1 MFMTFE
7 YIDAVHAW
15 TIDRD
20 CSGQG
25 TYCTMTS
32 PGVLEGS
39 EKLLPVQSLWITG
52 IFLRGE

>member
-7 YIDAVHAW
+7 YIDAAHAW